1 MPARPHVPF
10 IPALL
15 LLLNALPGFADYRAE
30 DDFYGEAPIVLTVS
44 RLDKPL
50 AESPASVSVIDRQM
64 IRDSGATSLA
74 EILRLA
80 PGFIVGYYY
89 DNSPVVT
96 YQGLGA
102 RWMRRLQV
110 LIDGRSV
117 FIPSYGGIPWN
128 NLPLLIDD
136 IERIEITRGPNAV
149 TYGANAFL
157 ATINIITR
165 HSAEDLGHALSGAT
179 SLDSDSGI
187 QRLYYRYGGNNE
199 DLDWRLSLGH
209 EEDAGYSDLRDSKQV
224 NKINLRMDYL
234 SAYNRF
240 WTLQLGFS
248 DASVNLGDGDVTDPF
263 RDELTDNGYFNGS
276 WEAIDDQVTSRVRLT
291 LTRQQVDDHYRTA
304 PLNDF
309 LAELTGNPQFQLLS
323 PFDTWV
329 DLDRD
334 STRSELE
341 LYQNRRLSP
350 DLQVNYGGNLRHDR
364 VRSFY
369 LFNDQENHQQTTRR
383 LFGSLEWR
391 LNPDWLLD
399 AGLMIED
406 SDKTDR
412 ENSGRLSLIR
422 LFDRHSLR
430 LVASKANR
438 NPILWEVEGK
448 TQFSVDLPPPVN
460 QTFYLTL
467 FRSNPDIAAES
478 ILSREIGLYSRWM
491 GDQMTTDVKLF
502 SYRIDDQIVNLDMTV
517 DPDPETGTA
526 QTYDFPV
533 NQGATKTQGIELSFN
548 YSASDARL
556 RWFGGYSWVT
566 ADSFSEEQEISFPEH
581 TGFVGGHYNLSDRQQ
596 ISGVWFHVGEF
607 AWTDRRR
614 HVPAYD
620 KLDLRWS
627 YRIESEHALRLEL
640 IGKDLLKEYNDYI
653 SNEHGPAWV
662 LRLSGEF

>member
-1 MPARPHVPF
+1 MSSRHPVPL
-10 IPALL
+10 IPALF
-15 LLLNALPGFADYRAE
+15 LLLNAWPAFADYRAE

-64 IRDSGATSLA
+64 IRDSGATSLSD
-74 EILRLA
+74 ILRLA
-80 PGFIVGYYY
+80 PGFIVGYYK
-89 DNSPVVT
+89 DNSPVIT

-117 FIPSYGGIPWN
+117 FIPSYGGVPWN

-165 HSAEDLGHALSGAT
+165 HSAEDLGHALSGA
-179 SLDSDSGI
+179 SSIDEDSGI
-187 QRLYYRYGGNNE
+187 RSFYYRYGGNRE

-209 EEDAGYSDLRDSKQV
+209 EEDDGYSDLSDSKQA
-224 NKINLRMDYL
+224 NKINLRLDYL
-234 SAYNRF
+234 SAHNHF
-240 WTLQLGFS
+240 WALQLGFS
-248 DASVNLGDGDVTDPF
+248 DASVHLGDGDVTDPF
-263 RDELTDNGYFNGS
+263 RHEVTDNGYFNGS

-291 LTRQQVDDHYRTA
+291 LTRQQVDDHFRSG
-304 PLNDF
+304 PLNQY
-309 LAELTGNPQFQLLS
+309 LAEDTGNLQFLLLP

-334 STRSELE
+334 SIRSELE

-350 DLQVNYGGNLRHDR
+350 RLQINYGGNLRQDR
-364 VRSFY
+364 VRSYF
-369 LFNDQENHQQTTRR
+369 LFNDQKNHQQTTRR

-391 LNPDWLLD
+391 PHPDWLLD
-399 AGLMIED
+399 TGLMIED
-406 SDKTDR
+406 SNKTDA

-430 LVASKANR
+430 LVVSKANR
-438 NPILWEVEGK
+438 NPILWETEGK
-448 TQFSVDLPPPVN
+448 TQFSTQLPPPLN
-460 QTFYLTL
+460 QTFYLAV
-467 FRSNPDIAAES
+467 FRSNPNIAAES
-478 ILSREIGLYSRWM
+478 IFSREVGLHSLWLD
-491 GDQMTTDVKLF
+491 DQMTTDVKLF
-502 SYRIDDQIVNLDMTV
+502 RYRIDDQIVNVDVTV
-517 DPDPETGTA
+517 DPDPETGTK
-526 QTYDFPV
+526 QTYDFPL
-533 NQGATKTQGIELSFN
+533 NLNATKATGIELSFN

-556 RWFGGYSWVT
+556 RWFGGYSWVR
-566 ADSFSEEQEISFPEH
+566 ADSFSAKQENSFPEH
-581 TGFVGGHYNLSDRQQ
+581 TGFIGGHYNLSDRQQ

-607 AWTDRRR
+607 SWADRRKPVR
-614 HVPAYD
+614 AYD

-627 YRIESEHALRLEL
+627 YQFESEPALRLEL
-640 IGKDLLKEYNDYI
+640 IGKNLLEDYSDYI
-653 SNEHGPAWV
+653 TNQHRPAWV